1 MGEELQRSALRKATW
16 RLVPFLFL
24 LYVVNILDRVNVG
37 FARLQ
42 MLGDLG
48 LDESV
53 YALGAGIFYIGYLLF
68 EVPSN
73 LILARVGARRW
84 IGRILISWG
93 LITCAMAAVRG
104 PWSFYALRI
113 LLGFA
118 EAGFFPGVILYLTYW
133 FPARER
139 ARTVAW
145 FMTGSP
151 VAGIVGN
158 PLSGAILHYLDQSG
172 GLRGWQW
179 LFLLEGVP
187 AVLLGVVALRFLT
200 DRPGHATWLS
210 AAERAWLAE
219 RMAREESARSSRHGL
234 TSLRALADRRV
245 WLLILLYFMVA
256 AGSNSF
262 GFYLAAFLEN
272 RFPGCNA
279 FQLGLLGIVPNAAAI
294 VVMTVNGAHS
304 DRTGERRWHV
314 TLPAF
319 LSAAGWAL
327 FAASDA
333 SPALSLLALAL
344 IQAGLMAML
353 PTFWT
358 LPTALLSGTAAA
370 GGIAF
375 INSVGNLGGF
385 AGPNVVG
392 QLRAVT
398 GAFTGGLL
406 AMAGIMA
413 VGGVLALWVRSGRPA
428 DERPPAGA
436 GV

>member
-1 MGEELQRSALRKATW
+1 MGEDVKRSALRKATW

-24 LYVVNILDRVNVG
+24 LYIVNILDRVNVG

-42 MLGDLG
+42 MLDDVEMGED
-48 LDESV
+48 V

-84 IGRILISWG
+84 ISRILISWG
-93 LITCAMAAVRG
+93 IITCAMAAVRG

-151 VAGIVGN
+151 IAGVLGG
-158 PLSGAILHYLDQSG
+158 PLSGAMLRYLDQVWD
-172 GLRGWQW
+172 LRGWQW
-179 LFLLEGVP
+179 LFLLEGLP
-187 AVLLGVVALRFLT
+187 AVILGFITLRFLT
-200 DRPGHATWLS
+200 DRPAQAKWLS
-210 AAERAWLAE
+210 TEERAWLSE
-219 RMAREESARSSRHGL
+219 QMAHEETTLASRHGL
-234 TSLRALADRRV
+234 TSLRALGDPRV
-245 WLLILLYFMVA
+245 WLLILLYFTVA

-262 GFYLAAFLEN
+262 GFYLPTFLQT
-272 RFPGCNA
+272 RFPSFNE
-279 FQLGLLGIVPNAAAI
+279 FQLGLLAAVPNVCAVA
-294 VVMTVNGAHS
+294 VMIVNGMHS
-304 DRTGERRWHV
+304 DRTGERRLHV
-314 TLPAF
+314 AVPAF
-319 LSAAGWAL
+319 LSAAGWTL
-327 FAASDA
+327 FARTE
-333 SPALSLLALAL
+333 SPALGLIALAL
-344 IQAGLMAML
+344 MQMGIMSML

-370 GGIAF
+370 GGIAL

-385 AGPNVVG
+385 AGPNIVG
-392 QLRAVT
+392 QIKSIT
-398 GAFTGGLL
+398 GEFTHGLL
-406 AMAGIMA
+406 AIAAIMV
-413 VGGVLALWVRSGRPA
+413 VGGFLALLVRAPLQPTTPR
-428 DERPPAGA
+428 R
-436 GV
+436 

>member
-1 MGEELQRSALRKATW
+1 VGEELERSALRKATW

-24 LYVVNILDRVNVG
+24 LYIVNILDRVNVG

-42 MLGDLG
+42 MLGDLHM
-48 LDESV
+48 DERV

-73 LILARVGARRW
+73 LILARTGARRW
-84 IGRILISWG
+84 ISRILVSWG

-104 PWSFYALRI
+104 PWSFYLLRI

-151 VAGIVGN
+151 IAGALGG
-158 PLSGAILHYLDQSG
+158 PTSGAILRYLDHFG
-172 GLRGWQW
+172 DLRGWQW
-179 LFLLEGVP
+179 LFLLEGLP
-187 AVLLGVVALRFLT
+187 AVILGFVALRYLT
-200 DRPGHATWLS
+200 DRPAQATWLTPE
-210 AAERAWLAE
+210 ERNWLTG
-219 RMAREESARSSRHGL
+219 RMAQEEQTLAARHGL

-245 WLLILLYFMVA
+245 WLLILLYFTVA

-262 GFYLAAFLEN
+262 GFYLAEFLRT
-272 RFPGCNA
+272 RFPGRDE
-279 FQLGLLGIVPNAAAI
+279 FQIGLLSVVPNLFAI
-294 VVMTVNGAHS
+294 LVMLLNGTHS

-314 TLPAF
+314 ALPAF
-319 LSAAGWAL
+319 LSAAGWTL
-327 FAASDA
+327 FARTDA
-333 SPALSLLALAL
+333 PLLSLVALAL
-344 IQAGLMAML
+344 IQVGIMSML

-358 LPTALLSGTAAA
+358 LPTAFLSGTAAA
-370 GGIAF
+370 GGIAL

-385 AGPNVVG
+385 VGPNVIG
-392 QLRAVT
+392 QFKALT
-398 GAFTGGLL
+398 DDFTGGLV
-406 AMAGIMA
+406 AMVGIMA
-413 VGGVLALWVRSGRPA
+413 VGGILALCVRREQSG
-428 DERPPAGA
+428 DPPH
-436 GV
+436 VV

>member
-1 MGEELQRSALRKATW
+1 MGEELQRSALRKATR

-42 MLGDLG
+42 MLDDLG
-48 LDESV
+48 LGEGV
-53 YALGAGIFYIGYLLF
+53 YAFGAGIFYVGYLLF

-104 PWSFYALRI
+104 PWSFYALRV

-151 VAGIVGN
+151 VAGAVGG
-158 PLSGAILHYLDQSG
+158 PVSGAILRYMDHVGD
-172 GLRGWQW
+172 LRGWQW
-179 LFLLEGVP
+179 LFLLEGAP
-187 AVLLGVVALRFLT
+187 AVLLGFVTLRFLT
-200 DRPGHATWLS
+200 DRPAQAAWLT
-210 AAERAWLAE
+210 AAERNWLAD
-219 RMAREESARSSRHGL
+219 RMADEEAARAARHGL
-234 TSLRALADRRV
+234 TSLGALADLRV
-245 WLLILLYFMVA
+245 WLLILLYFTVA

-262 GFYLAAFLEN
+262 GFYLAEFLRT
-272 RFPGCNA
+272 RFAGLHE
-279 FQLGLLGIVPNAAAI
+279 FHIGLLAVVPN
-294 VVMTVNGAHS
+294 VVAVTAMILNGTHS

-314 TLPAF
+314 AGPAF
-319 LSAAGWAL
+319 LSAAGWTL
-327 FAASDA
+327 FATAP
-333 SPALSLLALAL
+333 SPAASLFALAL
-344 IQAGLMAML
+344 IQAGIMAML

-358 LPTALLSGTAAA
+358 LPTAFLSGTAAA

-385 AGPNVVG
+385 AGPNVIG
-392 QLRAVT
+392 QIKELT
-398 GAFTGGLL
+398 GEFTGGLL

-413 VGGVLALWVRSGRPA
+413 VGGVLALCIRLGASTPGR
-428 DERPPAGA
+428 
-436 GV
+436 V